1 MGVQVVLDPFLASA
15 EGWQIQVSTR
25 RRVTRSQY
33 RAFCAANPDLRAEL
47 TAGGELIVMAPAHSK
62 SGLLNARLAIQLGVW
77 AMQDGTGESFDSSTG
92 FDLPDGSNRSP
103 DASWVLKSRLE
114 ALTAEQREE
123 YFPLCPD
130 FVAELRSK
138 SDRLRTLQARMEE
151 YLANGAQLGWLIDP
165 FERRVSI
172 YRPGQPVLVLDE
184 PATVS
189 GDPVLPGFVL
199 DLGPIWHPDL

>member
-1 MGVQVVLDPFLASA
+1 MGVHVVLDPFLASA
-15 EGWQIQVSTR
+15 EGWQIHVSTR
-25 RRVTRSQY
+25 RKVTRPQY
-33 RAFCAANPDLRAEL
+33 RAFCAANPDLRVEL
-47 TAGGELIVMAPAHSK
+47 TAEGELIVMAPAHSK
-62 SGLLNARLAIQLGVW
+62 TGFRNSRLTIQLGVW
-77 AMQDGTGESFDSSTG
+77 AMQDGTGHSFDSSTG
-92 FDLPDGSNRSP
+92 FDLPDGSNRAP
-103 DASWVLKSRLE
+103 DASWVEKSRLD
-114 ALTAEQREE
+114 ALTTEQKEE

-138 SDRLRTLQARMEE
+138 SDRLPTLQAKMEE
-151 YLANGAQLGWLIDP
+151 YLANGARLGWLIDP

-199 DLGPIWHPDL
+199 DLHAIWHPDL